1 MHWPNS
7 LMTDMAMGSIMAVVA
22 VLLSHID
29 RKAVMT
35 MKPSRR
41 VKEMTGEDSMII
53 YMNVARRKR
62 NLVISIYGACMC
74 TVELHKGESDT

>member
-41 VKEMTGEDSMII
+41 LKEVTGEDSMIQYNDAMI
-53 YMNVARRKR
+53 Q
-62 NLVISIYGACMC
+62 LVP
-74 TVELHKGESDT
+74 